1 MISSPFE
8 SSISQV
14 YLFRSIFRIY
24 WFGKLLLATYSWICA
39 GTTDAGTASYFRV
52 GTEIHFGPVRIGHFV
67 LRADELRV
75 LHREGH
81 GQPLEMGREELLR
94 DSGQF
99 VHGDRTLAV
108 SGEGRSD
115 TGE

>member
-1 MISSPFE
+1 
-8 SSISQV
+8 V

-39 GTTDAGTASYFRV
+39 GTTRRPERPRYFPLHGGPLAV
-52 GTEIHFGPVRIGHFV
+52 GTEIHLGPVRIGHFV

>member
-39 GTTDAGTASYFRV
+39 GTTDAGTASYFR
-52 GTEIHFGPVRIGHFV
+52 
-67 LRADELRV
+67 
-75 LHREGH
+75 EGH